1 MVTESV
7 CHTFQF
13 YPQRHNIIKSRKY
26 DHSQLYDT
34 LALVSR
40 ESTNKYNSWKIAD
53 KIFLTLNW
61 KSFVRRRGGS
71 RRGGARRGNNRRGWT
86 VELITSP
93 SLSLAGSN
101 ALRAHCSGQQ
111 QRLRSTT
118 TFSFS
123 QEGRQRGHDLV
134 MSPSTRYFI
143 AFLCIYIPLYLWHNK
158 LKRTHHTSQHTSRKE
173 FRKFFD
179 FQKDLTAKLLARE
192 SLNLL

>member
-1 MVTESV
+1 MHPEPHHLKSIWESQV
-7 CHTFQF
+7 CMRISSLYENLMSVWKFQV
-13 YPQRHNIIKSRKY
+13 YMRIPSMYENLKSVWE
-26 DHSQLYDT
+26 SQVYIYMRIS
-34 LALVSR
+34 ASSVPVGCVSWL
-40 ESTNKYNSWKIAD
+40 EW
-53 KIFLTLNW
+53 
-61 KSFVRRRGGS
+61 RRG
-71 RRGGARRGNNRRGWT
+71 
-86 VELITSP
+86 VVC
-93 SLSLAGSN
+93 

-123 QEGRQRGHDLV
+123 QEGRQCGHDLV

-158 LKRTHHTSQHTSRKE
+158 LKRTHHTSQLTSRKE